1 MTSFE
6 DHERSLEEIKA
17 LFFYTMYLWTVALV
31 SPAVISD
38 RDFLVLFFFFYLGVF
53 SCILSVYLGWC
64 FLMYTFCIPRVL
76 LLMISRLLVKKILY
90 AYLLGRYG

>member
-17 LFFYTMYLWTVALV
+17 LFFYTMYLWTVAFV
-31 SPAVISD
+31 SPALISD

-53 SCILSVYLGWC
+53 SCIFSVYLGVPYS
-64 FLMYTFCIPRVL
+64 FND
-76 LLMISRLLVKKILY
+76 ISITCQKNIVCLPVR
-90 AYLLGRYG
+90 

>member
-38 RDFLVLFFFFYLGVF
+38 CDFLVLFFFFYLGVF

-64 FLMYTFCIPRVL
+64 FLMYTFCIPRVPYSFND
-76 LLMISRLLVKKILY
+76 ISITCQKNIVCLPVR
-90 AYLLGRYG
+90 